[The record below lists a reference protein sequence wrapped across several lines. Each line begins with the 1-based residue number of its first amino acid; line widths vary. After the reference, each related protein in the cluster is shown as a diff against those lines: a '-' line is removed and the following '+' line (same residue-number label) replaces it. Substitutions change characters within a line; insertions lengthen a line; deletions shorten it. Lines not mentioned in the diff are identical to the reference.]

1 MKKKNRAFYRYFI
14 PVIYAVFV
22 YILWELTG
30 TLVAYVVGKVMDNWE
45 ETLYSSYISMLF
57 NEVLTFVIMFVLFR
71 KKADFV
77 RKEKRNGSWLPVL
90 GMFIFPLIQIGNDL
104 MTLVHGKKVFSL
116 LSGKG
121 ICFFLI
127 CGVASL
133 SIGLLE
139 EYVWR
144 GILLNMFLA
153 AWGKK
158 KNGIYCAV
166 VVSSLGFGLCHYR
179 NLLVGQNFA
188 DTTKQVLYAIC
199 FGMFLAALFIQT
211 NHLFIPVLVHG
222 LCNFSNF
229 FMNEILGWNYTVWK
243 YDDILQ
249 GVFGGSVAAIVI
261 LIIAQLAAQLA
272 ASALNLIKIPDG
284 ICNIIAGIFY
294 VGLTYVI
301 LKIYIEKV
309 IRLPISDFG
318 MPVFHIKRKWILI
331 AILLPLLVKGSYL
344 LFFQGAYVSSHMNG
358 KQIFRTLSAGIMFTG
373 IAAGFVEEMVFRGVI
388 LNLLRKKWNRKV
400 AVIVPSVLFGMVHI
414 LGMDFSIG
422 SCLQVLV
429 AGTMAGIMFSMIA
442 IESGSVWNSGIVH
455 AIWNIVMIGGGLAI
469 GQKADQFSVMTYVL
483 DAKSFAVTGGEFG
496 MEASVISLVGY
507 IIVTG
512 VAFFGNKELCDI
524 IYKKE

>member
-166 VVSSLGFGLCHYR
+166 
-179 NLLVGQNFA
+179 
-188 DTTKQVLYAIC
+188 T
-199 FGMFLAALFIQT
+199 
-211 NHLFIPVLVHG
+211 
-222 LCNFSNF
+222 
-229 FMNEILGWNYTVWK
+229 
-243 YDDILQ
+243 
-249 GVFGGSVAAIVI
+249 
-261 LIIAQLAAQLA
+261 
-272 ASALNLIKIPDG
+272 G
-284 ICNIIAGIFY
+284 ICWW
-294 VGLTYVI
+294 
-301 LKIYIEKV
+301 
-309 IRLPISDFG
+309 D
-318 MPVFHIKRKWILI
+318 
-331 AILLPLLVKGSYL
+331 
-344 LFFQGAYVSSHMNG
+344 
-358 KQIFRTLSAGIMFTG
+358 RTLQIRQNRYCMR
-373 IAAGFVEEMVFRGVI
+373 FVLACFWQHFLYRRIIYSFRF
-388 LNLLRKKWNRKV
+388 LY
-400 AVIVPSVLFGMVHI
+400 
-414 LGMDFSIG
+414 MDF
-422 SCLQVLV
+422 
-429 AGTMAGIMFSMIA
+429 
-442 IESGSVWNSGIVH
+442 
-455 AIWNIVMIGGGLAI
+455 
-469 GQKADQFSVMTYVL
+469 
-483 DAKSFAVTGGEFG
+483 
-496 MEASVISLVGY
+496 VIFL
-507 IIVTG
+507 I
-512 VAFFGNKELCDI
+512 FL
-524 IYKKE
+524 

>member
-166 VVSSLGFGLCHYR
+166 VVSW
-179 NLLVGQNFA
+179 
-188 DTTKQVLYAIC
+188 I
-199 FGMFLAALFIQT
+199 
-211 NHLFIPVLVHG
+211 
-222 LCNFSNF
+222 
-229 FMNEILGWNYTVWK
+229 W
-243 YDDILQ
+243 
-249 GVFGGSVAAIVI
+249 SV
-261 LIIAQLAAQLA
+261 
-272 ASALNLIKIPDG
+272 P
-284 ICNIIAGIFY
+284 
-294 VGLTYVI
+294 
-301 LKIYIEKV
+301 
-309 IRLPISDFG
+309 LPE
-318 MPVFHIKRKWILI
+318 
-331 AILLPLLVKGSYL
+331 
-344 LFFQGAYVSSHMNG
+344 
-358 KQIFRTLSAGIMFTG
+358 SAGGTELCRYDKTG
-373 IAAGFVEEMVFRGVI
+373 IVCD
-388 LNLLRKKWNRKV
+388 
-400 AVIVPSVLFGMVHI
+400 LFWHVSGSTFYTDESFIH
-414 LGMDFSIG
+414 SG
-422 SCLQVLV
+422 SCTWTL
-429 AGTMAGIMFSMIA
+429 
-442 IESGSVWNSGIVH
+442 
-455 AIWNIVMIGGGLAI
+455 
-469 GQKADQFSVMTYVL
+469 
-483 DAKSFAVTGGEFG
+483 
-496 MEASVISLVGY
+496 
-507 IIVTG
+507 
-512 VAFFGNKELCDI
+512 
-524 IYKKE
+524 

>member
-1 MKKKNRAFYRYFI
+1 M
-14 PVIYAVFV
+14 
-22 YILWELTG
+22 
-30 TLVAYVVGKVMDNWE
+30 VGKVMDNWE

-77 RKEKRNGSWLPVL
+77 RKEKRNGSWLPVF

-104 MTLVHGKKVFSL
+104 MTLVHGKKIFSL
-116 LSGKG
+116 LSSKG

-249 GVFGGSVAAIVI
+249 GV
-261 LIIAQLAAQLA
+261 LAVFYL
-272 ASALNLIKIPDG
+272 
-284 ICNIIAGIFY
+284 IAGLY
-294 VGLTYVI
+294 VVYRSVQKKQNIRRKT
-301 LKIYIEKV
+301 EK
-309 IRLPISDFG
+309 
-318 MPVFHIKRKWILI
+318 
-331 AILLPLLVKGSYL
+331 
-344 LFFQGAYVSSHMNG
+344 
-358 KQIFRTLSAGIMFTG
+358 
-373 IAAGFVEEMVFRGVI
+373 
-388 LNLLRKKWNRKV
+388 
-400 AVIVPSVLFGMVHI
+400 
-414 LGMDFSIG
+414 
-422 SCLQVLV
+422 
-429 AGTMAGIMFSMIA
+429 
-442 IESGSVWNSGIVH
+442 
-455 AIWNIVMIGGGLAI
+455 
-469 GQKADQFSVMTYVL
+469 
-483 DAKSFAVTGGEFG
+483 
-496 MEASVISLVGY
+496 
-507 IIVTG
+507 
-512 VAFFGNKELCDI
+512 
-524 IYKKE
+524 

>member
-1 MKKKNRAFYRYFI
+1 MGSEMCIRDS
-14 PVIYAVFV
+14 IYAVFV

-77 RKEKRNGSWLPVL
+77 RKEKRNGSWLPVF

-104 MTLVHGKKVFSL
+104 MTLVHGKKIFSL

-249 GVFGGSVAAIVI
+249 GV
-261 LIIAQLAAQLA
+261 LAVFYL
-272 ASALNLIKIPDG
+272 
-284 ICNIIAGIFY
+284 IAGLY
-294 VGLTYVI
+294 VVYRSVQKKQNIRRKT
-301 LKIYIEKV
+301 EK
-309 IRLPISDFG
+309 
-318 MPVFHIKRKWILI
+318 
-331 AILLPLLVKGSYL
+331 
-344 LFFQGAYVSSHMNG
+344 
-358 KQIFRTLSAGIMFTG
+358 
-373 IAAGFVEEMVFRGVI
+373 
-388 LNLLRKKWNRKV
+388 
-400 AVIVPSVLFGMVHI
+400 
-414 LGMDFSIG
+414 
-422 SCLQVLV
+422 
-429 AGTMAGIMFSMIA
+429 
-442 IESGSVWNSGIVH
+442 
-455 AIWNIVMIGGGLAI
+455 
-469 GQKADQFSVMTYVL
+469 
-483 DAKSFAVTGGEFG
+483 
-496 MEASVISLVGY
+496 
-507 IIVTG
+507 
-512 VAFFGNKELCDI
+512 
-524 IYKKE
+524 